1 MDANILALVCFWL
14 SIIITC
20 VWLLFLLVP
29 LNDDN
34 TKNRIGKTE
43 REIKRLEYRINK
55 ANACSFLA
63 MLILSVSSAVIYMSN
78 IKKDF
83 LNSLI
88 EMILVL
94 LIFAGTFICLII
106 RQILKKNSDSNNI
119 RKFYKC
125 AIVFISVFVLVLD
138 ILTYILSRPF

>member
-1 MDANILALVCFWL
+1 MDANVLALVCFWL

-20 VWLLFLLVP
+20 VWLLFLFTP
-29 LNDDN
+29 LNDVDV
-34 TKNRIGKTE
+34 KNKIGKTE

-55 ANACSFLA
+55 ANACSFLV
-63 MLILSVSSAVIYMSN
+63 MLILSVSSAVVYVSN

-88 EMILVL
+88 ELILVL
-94 LIFAGTFICLII
+94 LIFTGTFICLII

-119 RKFYKC
+119 IKFYKC
-125 AIVFISVFVLVLD
+125 VIAFTSVFVLVLD

>member
-1 MDANILALVCFWL
+1 MDANVLALVCFWL

-20 VWLLFLLVP
+20 VWLLFLFTP
-29 LNDDN
+29 LNDVDV
-34 TKNRIGKTE
+34 KNKIGKTE

-55 ANACSFLA
+55 ANACSFLV
-63 MLILSVSSAVIYMSN
+63 MLILSVGSAAVYVSN

-88 EMILVL
+88 ELILVL
-94 LIFAGTFICLII
+94 LIFTGTCICLII

-119 RKFYKC
+119 IKFYKC
-125 AIVFISVFVLVLD
+125 VIAFTSVFVLVLD

>member
-1 MDANILALVCFWL
+1 MLSLICFWL

-20 VWLLFLLVP
+20 IWLLFLFIPQNEV
-29 LNDDN
+29 NA
-34 TKNRIGKTE
+34 KNKIGKTE

-78 IKKDF
+78 IKKDV

-88 EMILVL
+88 ELILVL
-94 LIFAGTFICLII
+94 LVFAGAFICLVI
-106 RQILKKNSDSNNI
+106 RQVLQKNSDSNNI
-119 RKFYKC
+119 LKFYKC
-125 AIVFISVFVLVLD
+125 IMAFTSVFVFALD
-138 ILTYILSRPF
+138 IVTYILSR

>member
-1 MDANILALVCFWL
+1 MLSLICFWL

-20 VWLLFLLVP
+20 IWMLFLFIPQNEV
-29 LNDDN
+29 NA
-34 TKNRIGKTE
+34 KNIIGKTE

-63 MLILSVSSAVIYMSN
+63 MLILSFSSAVIYMSN
-78 IKKDF
+78 IKKDV

-106 RQILKKNSDSNNI
+106 RQMLQKNSDSNNI
-119 RKFYKC
+119 LKFYKC
-125 AIVFISVFVLVLD
+125 IMAFTSVFVFALD
-138 ILTYILSRPF
+138 IVTYILSRPF

>member
-1 MDANILALVCFWL
+1 MDANVLALVCFWL

-20 VWLLFLLVP
+20 VWLLFLFTP
-29 LNDDN
+29 LNDVDV
-34 TKNRIGKTE
+34 KNKIGKTE

-55 ANACSFLA
+55 ANACSFLV
-63 MLILSVSSAVIYMSN
+63 MLILSVGSAAVYVSN

-88 EMILVL
+88 ELILVL
-94 LIFAGTFICLII
+94 LIFTGTCICLII

-119 RKFYKC
+119 IKFYKC
-125 AIVFISVFVLVLD
+125 VIAFTSVFVLVLD
-138 ILTYILSRPF
+138 ILTYILNRPF

>member
-20 VWLLFLLVP
+20 VWLLFLFTP
-29 LNDDN
+29 LNDVDV
-34 TKNRIGKTE
+34 KNKIGKTE

-55 ANACSFLA
+55 ANACSFLV
-63 MLILSVSSAVIYMSN
+63 MLILSVSSAVVYVSN

-88 EMILVL
+88 ELILVL
-94 LIFAGTFICLII
+94 LIFTGICICLII

-119 RKFYKC
+119 IKFYKC
-125 AIVFISVFVLVLD
+125 VIAFTSVFVLVLD

>member
-1 MDANILALVCFWL
+1 MLSLICFWL

-20 VWLLFLLVP
+20 IWMLFLFIPQNEV
-29 LNDDN
+29 NA
-34 TKNRIGKTE
+34 KNKIGKTE
-43 REIKRLEYRINK
+43 REIKRFEYHINK

-94 LIFAGTFICLII
+94 LIFAGAFICLVI
-106 RQILKKNSDSNNI
+106 RQVLQKNSDSNNT

-125 AIVFISVFVLVLD
+125 VIVFTSVFVLVLD

>member
-1 MDANILALVCFWL
+1 MLSLICFWL

-20 VWLLFLLVP
+20 IWLLFLFIPQNEV
-29 LNDDN
+29 NA
-34 TKNRIGKTE
+34 KNKIGKTE

-55 ANACSFLA
+55 ANACSFLV
-63 MLILSVSSAVIYMSN
+63 MLILSVGSAAVYVSN

-88 EMILVL
+88 ELILVL
-94 LIFAGTFICLII
+94 LIFTGTCICLII

-119 RKFYKC
+119 IKFYKC
-125 AIVFISVFVLVLD
+125 VIAFTSVFVLVLD

>member
-1 MDANILALVCFWL
+1 MLSLICFWL

-20 VWLLFLLVP
+20 IWLLFLFIPQNEV
-29 LNDDN
+29 NA
-34 TKNRIGKTE
+34 KNKIGKTE

-125 AIVFISVFVLVLD
+125 VIVFTSVFVLVLD

>member
-1 MDANILALVCFWL
+1 MLSLICFWL

-20 VWLLFLLVP
+20 IWMLFLFIPQNEV
-29 LNDDN
+29 NA
-34 TKNRIGKTE
+34 KNKIGKTE
-43 REIKRLEYRINK
+43 REIKRFEYRINK

-106 RQILKKNSDSNNI
+106 RQMLQKNSNSNNI
-119 RKFYKC
+119 LKFYKC
-125 AIVFISVFVLVLD
+125 IMAFTSVFVFALD
-138 ILTYILSRPF
+138 IVTYILSRPF

>member
-1 MDANILALVCFWL
+1 MLSLVCFWL

-20 VWLLFLLVP
+20 VWLLFLFTP
-29 LNDDN
+29 LNDVDV
-34 TKNRIGKTE
+34 KNKIGKTK
-43 REIKRLEYRINK
+43 REIKRLEYRINM
-55 ANACSFLA
+55 ANVCSFLV
-63 MLILSVSSAVIYMSN
+63 MLILSVSSVVVYMSN

-88 EMILVL
+88 ELILVL
-94 LIFAGTFICLII
+94 LIFAGTFICLVI
-106 RQILKKNSDSNNI
+106 RQILKKNSDSHNI

-125 AIVFISVFVLVLD
+125 VIVFTSVFVFVLD

>member
-1 MDANILALVCFWL
+1 MLSLVCFWL

-20 VWLLFLLVP
+20 IWLLFLFIPQNEV
-29 LNDDN
+29 NA
-34 TKNRIGKTE
+34 KNKIGKTE

-55 ANACSFLA
+55 ANACSFLG
-63 MLILSVSSAVIYMSN
+63 MFLLSVISAVIYLSN
-78 IKKDF
+78 IKKDV

-88 EMILVL
+88 ELILVL
-94 LIFAGTFICLII
+94 LVFAGTFICLVI

-125 AIVFISVFVLVLD
+125 VIVFTSVFVLVLD

>member
-1 MDANILALVCFWL
+1 MLSLICFWL

-20 VWLLFLLVP
+20 IWMLFLFIPQNEV
-29 LNDDN
+29 NA
-34 TKNRIGKTE
+34 KNKIGKTE
-43 REIKRLEYRINK
+43 REIKRFEYHINK

-125 AIVFISVFVLVLD
+125 VIVFTSVFVLVLD